1 MKPSGQFPR
10 RLVKMTYAWHVRQYY
25 ESKMDKKQLLLQTNR
40 GNRWKRKRK
49 IRMKRICA

>member
-1 MKPSGQFPR
+1 
-10 RLVKMTYAWHVRQYY
+10 MTYAWHARQYY
-25 ESKMDKKQLLLQTNR
+25 ESKMDKTQLLLQTNR